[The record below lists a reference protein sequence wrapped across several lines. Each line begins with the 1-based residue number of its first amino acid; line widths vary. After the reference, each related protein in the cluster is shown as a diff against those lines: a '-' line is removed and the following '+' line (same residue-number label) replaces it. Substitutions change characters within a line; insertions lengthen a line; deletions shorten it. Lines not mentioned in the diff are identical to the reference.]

1 MIVTSLIEV
10 NRSLINQDTFVK
22 KSHFFMYTSLNISDF
37 KKTPSIIKKYAYS
50 LVRWFITFKIQNL
63 RFVKNHINE
72 EYDDSSNVKDDKVL
86 LSILVSHHCQ

>member
-50 LVRWFITFKIQNL
+50 LVR
-63 RFVKNHINE
+63 
-72 EYDDSSNVKDDKVL
+72 
-86 LSILVSHHCQ
+86 

>member
-37 KKTPSIIKKYAYS
+37 KKTPC
-50 LVRWFITFKIQNL
+50 
-63 RFVKNHINE
+63 FVKNHINE